1 MYYVY
6 LIGSTK
12 NLQHKTYVGFTTN
25 LKNRLL
31 QHNAGKG
38 AKSTKGRNWSYY
50 YFKKFNSK
58 KKALSYEYSLK
69 KNRKLRLKIT
79 TKFLATNQV

>member
-12 NLQHKTYVGFTTN
+12 NHKHKTYVGFTTD
-25 LKNRLL
+25 LKNRLFH
-31 QHNAGKG
+31 HNAGKG
-38 AKSTKGRNWSYY
+38 AKSTKGRYWRYY
-50 YFKKFNSK
+50 YFKKFRSK

>member
-6 LIGSTK
+6 LIGSLK
-12 NLQHKTYVGFTTN
+12 NRKHKTYVGFTTD
-25 LKNRLL
+25 LKNRLF
-31 QHNAGKG
+31 QHNTG
-38 AKSTKGRNWSYY
+38 AKSTKGRYWSYY
-50 YFKKFNSK
+50 YFKKFKNK
-58 KKALSYEYSLK
+58 KEALSYEYSLK

>member
-1 MYYVY
+1 M
-6 LIGSTK
+6 
-12 NLQHKTYVGFTTN
+12 
-25 LKNRLL
+25 

-38 AKSTKGRNWSYY
+38 AKSTKGRNWCYY

-69 KNRKLRLKIT
+69 KNRKLSLKIT